1 MADNQ
6 ESTLERLTMTIRK
19 VVLSGLI
26 TGSLLCGG
34 ILLAQKPPRN
44 VSPRR
49 HPNLAAAQRFLDQA
63 FEKISAAQTANEFDM
78 DGHAAKAKE
87 LLEQADKELKLAA
100 EAANKKD
107 K

>member
-1 MADNQ
+1 
-6 ESTLERLTMTIRK
+6 MTIRK
-19 VVLSGLI
+19 VVLSGFM

-63 FEKISAAQTANEFDM
+63 YTKIKAAQEANEFDM
-78 DGHAAKAKE
+78 NGHAAKAKE
-87 LLEQADKELKLAA
+87 LLEQADKELKEAA
-100 EAANKKD
+100 ETANKNAK
-107 K
+107 